1 MFVTNWI
8 STTKIQKI
16 SEITNFFRHYFLS
29 RTEVVMNKFLRY
41 SLSLVLAFVASVTF
55 AGTTPY
61 KVLTF
66 PDEGT
71 EGQEI
76 NGYDQTWKATIGK
89 DVWTIENFNTYQW
102 NGWKYIKCGRKK
114 VASVASITSPAI
126 DQPISNIVL
135 TIDNIT
141 KDKINSIKLQVATD
155 ADCNNVTEE
164 IPAKIEDGD
173 LIFKPTKSAANN
185 YYKFIFDCQAGRKN
199 GLIQV
204 SKIAYYK
211 VGDTPEIVD
220 ITNTA
225 ETAYTIAKAKELI
238 GAGEG
243 LSESVYVKGTVSQ
256 ASKEL
261 NPTFGSLSY
270 YISDDGTTG
279 NELKVFGGLSFKGEE
294 FTSVDDI
301 KVGDV
306 VVVYGKLKK
315 YNTTYELDKDNILIS
330 LNGTTTG
337 ITNIT
342 TDEAAKNAPV
352 YNLAGQ
358 KVTKAYKGV
367 VIKNGKKMIQK

>member
-1 MFVTNWI
+1 
-8 STTKIQKI
+8 
-16 SEITNFFRHYFLS
+16 
-29 RTEVVMNKFLRY
+29 MNKFLRY

-66 PDEGT
+66 PDEGA
-71 EGQEI
+71 EGKTI
-76 NGYDQTWKATIGK
+76 NGYDKTWKATIGE
-89 DVWTIENFNTYQW
+89 DVWTIENFNTFQW
-102 NGWKYIKCGRKK
+102 NNWKYIRCGRKK

-135 TIDNIT
+135 TIDRIT

-155 ADCNNVTEE
+155 ADCKNVTEE
-164 IPAKIEDGD
+164 ISAKIEDGD

-185 YYKFIFDCQAGRKN
+185 YYKFVFDCQAGSN
-199 GLIQV
+199 GMIQV

-211 VGDTPEIVD
+211 VGDAPQIVD

-238 GAGEG
+238 DAGEG
-243 LSESVYVKGTVSQ
+243 LSESVYVKGIVSQ
-256 ASKEL
+256 ASKSL
-261 NPTFGSLSY
+261 NATYGSLSY
-270 YISDDGTTG
+270 YISDDGKKE
-279 NELKVFGGLSFKGEE
+279 NELNVYGGLSFEGKK

-315 YNTTYELDKDNILIS
+315 FGTTYELDLNNILIS

>member
-1 MFVTNWI
+1 
-8 STTKIQKI
+8 
-16 SEITNFFRHYFLS
+16 
-29 RTEVVMNKFLRY
+29 MNKFLRY
-41 SLSLVLAFVASVTF
+41 SLSLVLAFVASVMF

-71 EGQEI
+71 EGKTI
-76 NGYDQTWKATIGK
+76 SAYNKTWKATIGE
-89 DVWTIENFNTYQW
+89 DVWTIANFNTNKW
-102 NGWKYIKCGRKK
+102 NNWKYIRCGSQNFE
-114 VASVASITSPAI
+114 SVASITSPAI

-135 TIDNIT
+135 TIDKIT
-141 KDKINSIKLQVATD
+141 KDKITSIKLQVATD

-164 IPAKIEDGD
+164 ISAKIEDGD

-185 YYKFIFDCQAGRKN
+185 YYKFVFDCQKGSRN

-211 VGDTPEIVD
+211 VGDAPEIVD

-238 GAGEG
+238 DAGKG
-243 LSESVYVKGTVSQ
+243 LSERVYVKGTVSQ
-256 ASKEL
+256 ASKSL
-261 NPTFGSLSY
+261 DATYGSLSY
-270 YISDDGTTG
+270 YISDDGTTE
-279 NELKVFGGLSFKGEE
+279 NELKVYGGLSFEGKK

-315 YNTTYELDKDNILIS
+315 FNTTYELDANNTLIS

>member
-1 MFVTNWI
+1 
-8 STTKIQKI
+8 
-16 SEITNFFRHYFLS
+16 
-29 RTEVVMNKFLRY
+29 MNKFLRY

-61 KVLTF
+61 KVLNF

-71 EGQEI
+71 ESKNI
-76 NGYDQTWKATIGK
+76 SAYDKTWKATIGE
-89 DVWTIENFNTYQW
+89 DVWTIANFNSNKW
-102 NGWKYIKCGRKK
+102 NNNWKFIKCGSQNFE
-114 VASVASITSPAI
+114 SVASITSPAI

-135 TIDNIT
+135 TIDKIT

-164 IPAKIEDGD
+164 ISAKIEDGD

-185 YYKFIFDCQAGRKN
+185 YYKFVFDCQKGSRN
-199 GLIQV
+199 GLIQI

-211 VGDTPEIVD
+211 VGDAPEIVD

-238 GAGEG
+238 DAGEG
-243 LSESVYVKGTVSQ
+243 LSESVYVKGIVSQ
-256 ASKEL
+256 ASEKI
-261 NPTFGSLSY
+261 NPTYGSLSY

-279 NELKVFGGLSFKGEE
+279 NELEVYGGLSFKGEK
-294 FTSVDDI
+294 FTSVEDI

-306 VVVYGKLKK
+306 VVIYGKLKK
-315 YNTTYELDKDNILIS
+315 FKTTYELDSNNILIS
-330 LNGTTTG
+330 LNGKTTG

-342 TDEAAKNAPV
+342 LDEAAKNAPA

>member
-1 MFVTNWI
+1 M
-8 STTKIQKI
+8 
-16 SEITNFFRHYFLS
+16 
-29 RTEVVMNKFLRY
+29 
-41 SLSLVLAFVASVTF
+41 VLAFVASVTF

-71 EGQEI
+71 EGKA
-76 NGYDQTWKATIGK
+76 NSAYNKTWRATIGE
-89 DVWTIENFNTYQW
+89 DVWTIANFNSNKW
-102 NGWKYIKCGRKK
+102 NNSWKFIKCGSKNF
-114 VASVASITSPAI
+114 ASVASITSPAI

-135 TIDNIT
+135 TIDKIA
-141 KDKINSIKLQVATD
+141 KDNINSIKLQVATD
-155 ADCNNVTEE
+155 ADCKNVTEE
-164 IPAKIEDGD
+164 ISAKIKDGD
-173 LIFKPTKSAANN
+173 LIFMPTKSAANN
-185 YYKFIFDCQAGRKN
+185 YYKFVFDCQKGSNN

-211 VGDTPEIVD
+211 VGDAPEIVD

-238 GAGEG
+238 DAGKG
-243 LSESVYVKGTVSQ
+243 LSENVYVKGTVSQ

-261 NPTFGSLSY
+261 NPTYGSLSY
-270 YISDDGTTG
+270 NISDDGKTE
-279 NELKVFGGLSFKGEE
+279 NELQVYGGLSFESQK

-315 YNTTYELDKDNILIS
+315 FNTTYELDKNNILIS
-330 LNGTTTG
+330 LNGKTTG

>member
-1 MFVTNWI
+1 
-8 STTKIQKI
+8 
-16 SEITNFFRHYFLS
+16 
-29 RTEVVMNKFLRY
+29 MNKFLRY

-71 EGQEI
+71 EGKDI
-76 NGYDQTWKATIGK
+76 NGYDKTWKATIGE
-89 DVWTIENFNTYQW
+89 DVWTIVNFNTYQW
-102 NGWKYIKCGRKK
+102 KNWKYIKCGSKNFE
-114 VASVASITSPAI
+114 SVASITSPAI
-126 DQPISNIVL
+126 DQSISNIVL

-155 ADCNNVTEE
+155 ADCKNVTEE

-185 YYKFIFDCQAGRKN
+185 YYKFVFDCQKGSRN
-199 GLIQV
+199 GLIQI

-225 ETAYTIAKAKELI
+225 ETAYTISKAKELI
-238 GAGEG
+238 DAGKG
-243 LSESVYVKGTVSQ
+243 LSENVYVKGTVSQ
-256 ASKEL
+256 ASESL
-261 NPTFGSLSY
+261 NDTYGSLSY
-270 YISDDGTTG
+270 YISDDGKTE
-279 NELKVFGGLSFKGEE
+279 NELQVYGGLSFESQK
-294 FTSVDDI
+294 FTSVEDI

-315 YNTTYELDKDNILIS
+315 FGTTYELDKNNILIS
-330 LNGTTTG
+330 LNGKTTG

-342 TDEAAKNAPV
+342 ADEAAKNAPV

>member
-1 MFVTNWI
+1 
-8 STTKIQKI
+8 
-16 SEITNFFRHYFLS
+16 
-29 RTEVVMNKFLRY
+29 MNKFLRY

-71 EGQEI
+71 EGKAI
-76 NGYDQTWKATIGK
+76 NGYDKTWKATIGE

-102 NGWKYIKCGRKK
+102 NGWKFIKCGRKK
-114 VASVASITSPAI
+114 VTSIASITSPAI

-135 TIDNIT
+135 TIDKIT
-141 KDKINSIKLQVATD
+141 KDKINSIKLLVATD
-155 ADCNNVTEE
+155 ADCNKVTEE
-164 IPAKIEDGD
+164 ISAKIEDGD

-185 YYKFIFDCQAGRKN
+185 YYKFVFDCQAGSN

-211 VGDTPEIVD
+211 VGDAPEIVD

-238 GAGEG
+238 DAGKG
-243 LSESVYVKGTVSQ
+243 LSESVYVKGIVSQ
-256 ASKEL
+256 ASESL
-261 NPTFGSLSY
+261 NDAYGSLSY
-270 YISDDGTTG
+270 YISDDGKKE
-279 NELKVFGGLSFKGEE
+279 NELQVYGGLSFDGKE
-294 FTSVDDI
+294 FTSIDDI

-315 YNTTYELDKDNILIS
+315 YNTTYELDSNNILIS

>member
-1 MFVTNWI
+1 
-8 STTKIQKI
+8 
-16 SEITNFFRHYFLS
+16 
-29 RTEVVMNKFLRY
+29 MNKFLRY

-71 EGQEI
+71 EGKEI
-76 NGYDQTWKATIGK
+76 NGYDQTWKATIGE

-102 NGWKYIKCGRKK
+102 NGWKYIRCGRKK

-164 IPAKIEDGD
+164 ISAKIEDGD
-173 LIFKPTKSAANN
+173 LIFRPTKSAANN
-185 YYKFIFDCQAGRKN
+185 YYKFIFDCQAERN
-199 GLIQV
+199 GLIQI

-211 VGDTPEIVD
+211 VGDAPVIVD

-238 GAGEG
+238 DAGEG

-261 NPTFGSLSY
+261 NATFGSLSY
-270 YISDDGTTG
+270 NISDDGTTG
-279 NELKVFGGLSFKGEE
+279 NELQVFGGLSFDGKK
-294 FTSVDDI
+294 FTSIEDI

-315 YNTTYELDKDNILIS
+315 FGTTYELDKNNILIS
-330 LNGTTTG
+330 LNGQTTG

-342 TDEAAKNAPV
+342 ADEAAKNAPV

>member
-1 MFVTNWI
+1 
-8 STTKIQKI
+8 
-16 SEITNFFRHYFLS
+16 
-29 RTEVVMNKFLRY
+29 MNKFLRY
-41 SLSLVLAFVASVTF
+41 SLSLVLAFVASVMF

-71 EGQEI
+71 EGKTI
-76 NGYDQTWKATIGK
+76 SAYNKTWKATIGE
-89 DVWTIENFNTYQW
+89 DVWTIANFNTNKW
-102 NGWKYIKCGRKK
+102 NNWKYIRCGSKNSE
-114 VASVASITSPAI
+114 SVASITSPAI

-135 TIDNIT
+135 TIDKIT
-141 KDKINSIKLQVATD
+141 KSSIISIKLQVATD

-164 IPAKIEDGD
+164 ISAKLEDGD

-185 YYKFIFDCQAGRKN
+185 YYKFVFNCQKGSNN

-211 VGDTPEIVD
+211 VGDAPVIVD

-238 GAGEG
+238 DAGEG
-243 LSESVYVKGTVSQ
+243 LSESVYVKGTVSK

-261 NPTFGSLSY
+261 NSTFGSLSY
-270 YISDDGTTG
+270 NISDDGKTE
-279 NELKVFGGLSFKGEE
+279 NELQVYGGLSFKGEK

-315 YNTTYELDKDNILIS
+315 YNDTYELDANNILIS
-330 LNGTTTG
+330 QNGTTTG

>member
-1 MFVTNWI
+1 
-8 STTKIQKI
+8 
-16 SEITNFFRHYFLS
+16 
-29 RTEVVMNKFLRY
+29 MNKFLRY

-71 EGQEI
+71 EGKEI
-76 NGYDQTWKATIGK
+76 NGYDNTWKATIRE

-102 NGWKYIKCGRKK
+102 NGWKFIKCGRKQ
-114 VASVASITSPAI
+114 VTSIASITSPAI

-135 TIDNIT
+135 TIDKIT
-141 KDKINSIKLQVATD
+141 KDKINSIKLLVATD
-155 ADCNNVTEE
+155 ADCKNVTEE

-173 LIFKPTKSAANN
+173 LIFKPTKPAANN
-185 YYKFIFDCQAGRKN
+185 YYKFVFDCQAGSN
-199 GLIQV
+199 GVIQV

-211 VGDTPEIVD
+211 VGDAPEIVD

-225 ETAYTIAKAKELI
+225 ETAYTIAKARELI
-238 GAGEG
+238 DANKG
-243 LSESVYVKGTVSQ
+243 LSENVYVKGIVSQ
-256 ASKEL
+256 ASESL
-261 NPTFGSLSY
+261 NDTYGSLSY
-270 YISDDGTTG
+270 YISDDGTTE
-279 NELKVFGGLSFKGEE
+279 NELKVYGGLSFDGKK
-294 FTSVDDI
+294 FTSIDDI

-306 VVVYGKLKK
+306 VVVYGKLTK
-315 YNTTYELDKDNILIS
+315 YKTTYELDKNNILIS
-330 LNGTTTG
+330 LNGKTTG

>member
-1 MFVTNWI
+1 
-8 STTKIQKI
+8 
-16 SEITNFFRHYFLS
+16 
-29 RTEVVMNKFLRY
+29 MNKFLRY

-71 EGQEI
+71 EGKAISAYNEI
-76 NGYDQTWKATIGK
+76 WKATIGE
-89 DVWTIENFNTYQW
+89 DVWTIANFNSNKW
-102 NGWKYIKCGRKK
+102 NNSWKFIKCGSKNFE
-114 VASVASITSPAI
+114 SVASITSPAI

-135 TIDNIT
+135 TIDRIT

-164 IPAKIEDGD
+164 ISAKIEDGD

-185 YYKFIFDCQAGRKN
+185 YYKFVFDCQKGSSN

-238 GAGEG
+238 DAGKG
-243 LSESVYVKGTVSQ
+243 LSESVYVKGIVSQ
-256 ASKEL
+256 ASESL
-261 NPTFGSLSY
+261 NDTYGSLSY
-270 YISDDGTTG
+270 YISDDGKTG
-279 NELKVFGGLSFKGEE
+279 NELQVYGGLSFDGKK

-315 YNTTYELDKDNILIS
+315 YNTTYELDSNNILIS

-342 TDEAAKNAPV
+342 ADEAAKNAPV
-352 YNLAGQ
+352 YNLVGQ

>member
-1 MFVTNWI
+1 M
-8 STTKIQKI
+8 
-16 SEITNFFRHYFLS
+16 
-29 RTEVVMNKFLRY
+29 
-41 SLSLVLAFVASVTF
+41 
-55 AGTTPY
+55 
-61 KVLTF
+61 
-66 PDEGT
+66 
-71 EGQEI
+71 
-76 NGYDQTWKATIGK
+76 
-89 DVWTIENFNTYQW
+89 
-102 NGWKYIKCGRKK
+102 
-114 VASVASITSPAI
+114 
-126 DQPISNIVL
+126 

-164 IPAKIEDGD
+164 ISAKIEDGD

-185 YYKFIFDCQAGRKN
+185 YYKFIFDCKAGSKN
-199 GLIQV
+199 GLVQV

-211 VGDTPEIVD
+211 IGDTPVIVD

-238 GAGEG
+238 DAGEG

-261 NPTFGSLSY
+261 NPTYGSLSY

-279 NELKVFGGLSFKGEE
+279 NELQVFGGLSFDGKK
-294 FTSVDDI
+294 FTSIDDI

-315 YNTTYELDKDNILIS
+315 FNNTYELDKNNILIS

>member
-1 MFVTNWI
+1 
-8 STTKIQKI
+8 
-16 SEITNFFRHYFLS
+16 
-29 RTEVVMNKFLRY
+29 MNKFLRY

-71 EGQEI
+71 EGKTI
-76 NGYDQTWKATIGK
+76 GAYDKTWKATIGE
-89 DVWTIENFNTYQW
+89 DVWTIENFNSNTW
-102 NGWKYIKCGRKK
+102 NNWKYIKCGSKK
-114 VASVASITSPAI
+114 DASVASITSPAI

-135 TIDNIT
+135 TIDKIT

-155 ADCNNVTEE
+155 ADCKNVTEE

-173 LIFKPTKSAANN
+173 LIFTPTKSAANN
-185 YYKFIFDCQAGRKN
+185 YYKFVFDCQQGSNN

-211 VGDTPEIVD
+211 VGDAPEIVD

-238 GAGEG
+238 DADKG

-256 ASKEL
+256 AGESL
-261 NPTFGSLSY
+261 NDQYGSLSY

-279 NELKVFGGLSFKGEE
+279 NELQVYGGLSFEGKK

-315 YNTTYELDKDNILIS
+315 YNTTYELDKNNILIS
-330 LNGTTTG
+330 LNGKTTG

>member
-1 MFVTNWI
+1 
-8 STTKIQKI
+8 
-16 SEITNFFRHYFLS
+16 
-29 RTEVVMNKFLRY
+29 MNKFLRY

-66 PDEGT
+66 PDEGS
-71 EGQEI
+71 EGKDI
-76 NGYDQTWKATIGK
+76 SAYNKTWKATIGE
-89 DVWTIENFNTYQW
+89 DVWTIANFNTYQW
-102 NGWKYIKCGRKK
+102 QGWKYIRCGRKK
-114 VASVASITSPAI
+114 VASIASITSPAI

-135 TIDNIT
+135 TIDKIT
-141 KDKINSIKLQVATD
+141 TDKINSIKLQVATD
-155 ADCNNVTEE
+155 ADCKNVTEE
-164 IPAKIEDGD
+164 ISAKIEDGD

-185 YYKFIFDCQAGRKN
+185 YYKFIFDCQAGTSN

-238 GAGEG
+238 DAGEG
-243 LSESVYVKGTVSQ
+243 LSESVYVKGIVSQ
-256 ASKEL
+256 ASEKI
-261 NPTFGSLSY
+261 NPTYGSLSY
-270 YISDDGTTG
+270 YISDDGKTG
-279 NELKVFGGLSFKGEE
+279 NELQVYGGLSFEGKK

-315 YNTTYELDKDNILIS
+315 YNDTYELDLNNILIS
-330 LNGTTTG
+330 QNGTTTG

>member
-1 MFVTNWI
+1 M
-8 STTKIQKI
+8 
-16 SEITNFFRHYFLS
+16 
-29 RTEVVMNKFLRY
+29 
-41 SLSLVLAFVASVTF
+41 
-55 AGTTPY
+55 
-61 KVLTF
+61 
-66 PDEGT
+66 
-71 EGQEI
+71 
-76 NGYDQTWKATIGK
+76 
-89 DVWTIENFNTYQW
+89 
-102 NGWKYIKCGRKK
+102 
-114 VASVASITSPAI
+114 
-126 DQPISNIVL
+126 

-164 IPAKIEDGD
+164 ISAKIEDGD

-185 YYKFIFDCQAGRKN
+185 YYKFIFDCQAGRN
-199 GLIQV
+199 GLIQI

-211 VGDTPEIVD
+211 VGDTPVIVD

-238 GAGEG
+238 DAGEG

-261 NPTFGSLSY
+261 NATYGSLSY

-279 NELKVFGGLSFKGEE
+279 NELQVYGGLSFESQK
-294 FTSVDDI
+294 FTSVEDI

-315 YNTTYELDKDNILIS
+315 FGTTYELDKNNILIS
-330 LNGTTTG
+330 LNGKTTG

-342 TDEAAKNAPV
+342 ADEAAKNAPV

>member
-1 MFVTNWI
+1 
-8 STTKIQKI
+8 
-16 SEITNFFRHYFLS
+16 
-29 RTEVVMNKFLRY
+29 MNKFLRY

-71 EGQEI
+71 EGKDI
-76 NGYDQTWKATIGK
+76 NSYDKTWKAKIGE

-102 NGWKYIKCGRKK
+102 QGWKYIRCGRKK

-135 TIDNIT
+135 TIDKIT

-155 ADCNNVTEE
+155 ADCKNVTEE

-185 YYKFIFDCQAGRKN
+185 YYKFIFDCQAGSN

-211 VGDTPEIVD
+211 VGDAPEIVD

-238 GAGEG
+238 DAGKG
-243 LSESVYVKGTVSQ
+243 LSESVYVKGIVSQ
-256 ASKEL
+256 ASESL
-261 NPTFGSLSY
+261 NDIYGSLSY

-279 NELKVFGGLSFKGEE
+279 NELQVYGGLSFKGEK

-306 VVVYGKLKK
+306 VVVYGKLVK
-315 YNTTYELDKDNILIS
+315 YKTTYELEQNNILIS

>member
-1 MFVTNWI
+1 
-8 STTKIQKI
+8 
-16 SEITNFFRHYFLS
+16 
-29 RTEVVMNKFLRY
+29 MNKFLRY

-61 KVLTF
+61 KVLNF

-71 EGQEI
+71 ESKNI
-76 NGYDQTWKATIGK
+76 SAYDKTWKATIGE
-89 DVWTIENFNTYQW
+89 DVWTIANFNSNKW
-102 NGWKYIKCGRKK
+102 NNNWKFIKCGSQNFE
-114 VASVASITSPAI
+114 SVASITSPAI

-135 TIDNIT
+135 TIDKIT

-164 IPAKIEDGD
+164 ISAKIEDGD

-185 YYKFIFDCQAGRKN
+185 YYKFVFDCQKGSRN
-199 GLIQV
+199 GLIQI

-211 VGDTPEIVD
+211 VGDAPEIVD

-238 GAGEG
+238 DAGKG

-261 NPTFGSLSY
+261 NATFGSLSY

-279 NELKVFGGLSFKGEE
+279 NELQVYGGLSFKGEK

-315 YNTTYELDKDNILIS
+315 
-330 LNGTTTG
+330 
-337 ITNIT
+337 
-342 TDEAAKNAPV
+342 
-352 YNLAGQ
+352 
-358 KVTKAYKGV
+358 
-367 VIKNGKKMIQK
+367 

>member
-1 MFVTNWI
+1 M
-8 STTKIQKI
+8 
-16 SEITNFFRHYFLS
+16 
-29 RTEVVMNKFLRY
+29 
-41 SLSLVLAFVASVTF
+41 
-55 AGTTPY
+55 
-61 KVLTF
+61 LTF

-71 EGQEI
+71 ESKNI
-76 NGYDQTWKATIGK
+76 SAYDKTWKATIGE
-89 DVWTIENFNTYQW
+89 DVWTIANFNTNKW
-102 NGWKYIKCGRKK
+102 EKNWKYIKCGSNKSE
-114 VASVASITSPAI
+114 SVASITSPAI

-135 TIDNIT
+135 TIDQIT
-141 KDKINSIKLQVATD
+141 KAKINSIKLQVATD
-155 ADCNNVTEE
+155 ADCKNVTEE

-185 YYKFIFDCQAGRKN
+185 YYKFVFDCQKGSRN

-211 VGDTPEIVD
+211 VGDAPVIVD

-238 GAGEG
+238 DAGKG

-261 NPTFGSLSY
+261 NATFGSLSY
-270 YISDDGTTG
+270 NISDDGTTG
-279 NELKVFGGLSFKGEE
+279 NELQVFGGLSFDGKK
-294 FTSVDDI
+294 FTSIDDI

-315 YNTTYELDKDNILIS
+315 YNTTYELDKNNILIS

>member
-1 MFVTNWI
+1 
-8 STTKIQKI
+8 
-16 SEITNFFRHYFLS
+16 
-29 RTEVVMNKFLRY
+29 MNKFLRY

-71 EGQEI
+71 EGKEI
-76 NGYDQTWKATIGK
+76 NGYDKTWKATIGE

-102 NGWKYIKCGRKK
+102 QGWKYIRCGRKK

-135 TIDNIT
+135 TIDKIT

-155 ADCNNVTEE
+155 ADCKNVTEE
-164 IPAKIEDGD
+164 ISAKIEDGD

-185 YYKFIFDCQAGRKN
+185 YYKFIFDCQAGSN

-211 VGDTPEIVD
+211 VGDTPVIVD

-238 GAGEG
+238 DAGEG

-256 ASKEL
+256 ASEKL
-261 NPTFGSLSY
+261 DPTFGSLSY
-270 YISDDGTTG
+270 YISDDGKTE
-279 NELKVFGGLSFKGEE
+279 NELQVYGGLSFKGEK

-315 YNTTYELDKDNILIS
+315 FKTTYELDLNNILIS

>member
-1 MFVTNWI
+1 
-8 STTKIQKI
+8 
-16 SEITNFFRHYFLS
+16 
-29 RTEVVMNKFLRY
+29 MNKFLRY

-71 EGQEI
+71 EGKDI
-76 NGYDQTWKATIGK
+76 NGYDQTWKATIGE

-102 NGWKYIKCGRKK
+102 NGWKFIKCGRQK
-114 VASVASITSPAI
+114 VKSIASITSPTI

-135 TIDNIT
+135 TIDKIT
-141 KDKINSIKLQVATD
+141 KDKINSIKLLVATD

-164 IPAKIEDGD
+164 ISAKIEDGD

-185 YYKFIFDCQAGRKN
+185 YYKFVFDCQAGSRN
-199 GLIQV
+199 GLIQI

-238 GAGEG
+238 DAGKG
-243 LSESVYVKGTVSQ
+243 LSERVYVKGTVSQ

-261 NPTFGSLSY
+261 NPTYGSLSY
-270 YISDDGTTG
+270 YISDDGKTG
-279 NELKVFGGLSFKGEE
+279 NELKVYGGLSFEGKK
-294 FTSVDDI
+294 FTSINDI

-306 VVVYGKLKK
+306 VVVYGKLTKF
-315 YNTTYELDKDNILIS
+315 NTTYELDLNNTLIS

-342 TDEAAKNAPV
+342 TDEAVKNAPV

>member
-1 MFVTNWI
+1 
-8 STTKIQKI
+8 
-16 SEITNFFRHYFLS
+16 
-29 RTEVVMNKFLRY
+29 MNKFLRY

-71 EGQEI
+71 EGKTI
-76 NGYDQTWKATIGK
+76 GAYAKTWKATIGE
-89 DVWTIENFNTYQW
+89 DVWTIENFNSNKW
-102 NGWKYIKCGRKK
+102 NNWKFIKCGRNN

-155 ADCNNVTEE
+155 AGCNNVTEV
-164 IPAKIEDGD
+164 ISAKIEDGD
-173 LIFKPTKSAANN
+173 LIFKPTKSAVNN
-185 YYKFIFDCQAGRKN
+185 YYKFIFDCQAGSKN

-211 VGDTPEIVD
+211 VGDAPEIVD

-225 ETAYTIAKAKELI
+225 ETAYTIAKARELI
-238 GAGEG
+238 DADKG

-261 NPTFGSLSY
+261 NATYGSLSY

-279 NELKVFGGLSFKGEE
+279 NELQVYGGLSFESQK
-294 FTSVDDI
+294 FTSVEDI

-315 YNTTYELDKDNILIS
+315 FGTTYELDKNNILIS
-330 LNGTTTG
+330 LNGKTTG

-342 TDEAAKNAPV
+342 ADEAAKNAPV

>member
-1 MFVTNWI
+1 
-8 STTKIQKI
+8 
-16 SEITNFFRHYFLS
+16 
-29 RTEVVMNKFLRY
+29 MNKFLRY

-71 EGQEI
+71 EGKTI
-76 NGYDQTWKATIGK
+76 SAYNKTWEAKIGE
-89 DVWTIENFNTYQW
+89 DVWTIANFNSNKW
-102 NGWKYIKCGRKK
+102 NNWKFIKCGSKQD
-114 VASVASITSPAI
+114 ASVASITSPAI
-126 DQPISNIVL
+126 DQPIRIIVL
-135 TIDNIT
+135 TIDKIT
-141 KDKINSIKLQVATD
+141 KDKINSIKLLVATD
-155 ADCNNVTEE
+155 ADCKNVTEE

-173 LIFKPTKSAANN
+173 LIFKPTKPAANN
-185 YYKFIFDCQAGRKN
+185 YYKFVFDCQKGSSN

-211 VGDTPEIVD
+211 VGDIPVIVD

-225 ETAYTIAKAKELI
+225 ETAYTIAKARELI
-238 GAGEG
+238 DADKG
-243 LSESVYVKGTVSQ
+243 LSKNVYVKGTVSQ
-256 ASKEL
+256 ASESL
-261 NPTFGSLSY
+261 HDTYGSLSY
-270 YISDDGTTG
+270 YISDDGTTV
-279 NELKVFGGLSFKGEE
+279 NELQVYGGLSFEGKK

-330 LNGTTTG
+330 LNGKTTG

>member
-1 MFVTNWI
+1 
-8 STTKIQKI
+8 
-16 SEITNFFRHYFLS
+16 
-29 RTEVVMNKFLRY
+29 MNKFLRY

-66 PDEGT
+66 PDEGA
-71 EGQEI
+71 EGKTISAYEK
-76 NGYDQTWKATIGK
+76 TWKATIGE
-89 DVWTIENFNTYQW
+89 DVWTIENFNT
-102 NGWKYIKCGRKK
+102 NKWKNWTFIKCGRNK
-114 VASVASITSPAI
+114 VASIASITSPAI

-135 TIDNIT
+135 TIDKIT
-141 KDKINSIKLQVATD
+141 QNKVNSIKLQVATD

-164 IPAKIEDGD
+164 LSAKIEDGD

-185 YYKFIFDCQAGRKN
+185 YYKFIFDCQAGTSN

-211 VGDTPEIVD
+211 VGDAPEIVD

-238 GAGEG
+238 DAGKG
-243 LSESVYVKGTVSQ
+243 LSEKVYVKGTVSK
-256 ASKEL
+256 ASTSL
-261 NPTFGSLSY
+261 NATYGSLSY
-270 YISDDGTTG
+270 YISDDGTTE
-279 NELKVFGGLSFKGEE
+279 NELQVYGGLSFKGEK
-294 FTSVDDI
+294 FTSVEDI

-306 VVVYGKLKK
+306 VVIYGKLKK
-315 YNTTYELDKDNILIS
+315 FNTTYELDSNNILIS
-330 LNGTTTG
+330 LNGKTTG

-342 TDEAAKNAPV
+342 ADKAAKNAPT

-358 KVTKAYKGV
+358 KVTKAYKGI

>member
-1 MFVTNWI
+1 
-8 STTKIQKI
+8 
-16 SEITNFFRHYFLS
+16 
-29 RTEVVMNKFLRY
+29 MNKFLRY

-71 EGQEI
+71 EGKDI
-76 NGYDQTWKATIGK
+76 NGYDKTWKATIGE
-89 DVWTIENFNTYQW
+89 DVWTIVNFNTYQW
-102 NGWKYIKCGRKK
+102 KNWKYIKCGSKNFE
-114 VASVASITSPAI
+114 SVASITSPAI
-126 DQPISNIVL
+126 DQSISNIVL

-155 ADCNNVTEE
+155 ADCKNVTEE

-185 YYKFIFDCQAGRKN
+185 YYKFVFDCQKGSRN
-199 GLIQV
+199 GLIQI

-211 VGDTPEIVD
+211 VGDAPEIVD

-238 GAGEG
+238 DAGKG
-243 LSESVYVKGTVSQ
+243 LSENVYVKGTVSQ
-256 ASKEL
+256 ASKSL
-261 NPTFGSLSY
+261 NDTYGSLSY
-270 YISDDGTTG
+270 YISDDGKTE
-279 NELKVFGGLSFKGEE
+279 NELQVYGGLSFKGEK

-330 LNGTTTG
+330 LNGKTTG

-342 TDEAAKNAPV
+342 TDETAKNAPV
-352 YNLAGQ
+352 FNIAGQ

>member
-1 MFVTNWI
+1 
-8 STTKIQKI
+8 
-16 SEITNFFRHYFLS
+16 
-29 RTEVVMNKFLRY
+29 MNKFLRY

-66 PDEGT
+66 PDEGS
-71 EGQEI
+71 EGKAVSS
-76 NGYDQTWKATIGK
+76 YTATWKATIGE
-89 DVWTIENFNTYQW
+89 DIWTIANFNTNKW
-102 NGWKYIKCGRKK
+102 NNWKYIRCGRRN

-141 KDKINSIKLQVATD
+141 KSSINSIKLQVATD

-164 IPAKIEDGD
+164 ISAKIEDGD
-173 LIFKPTKSAANN
+173 LIFRPTKSAANN
-185 YYKFIFDCQAGRKN
+185 YYKFVFDCQAGSKN

-238 GAGEG
+238 DAGKG
-243 LSESVYVKGTVSQ
+243 LSESVYVKGIVSQ
-256 ASKEL
+256 ASESL
-261 NPTFGSLSY
+261 NDTYGSLSY

-279 NELKVFGGLSFKGEE
+279 NELQVYGGLSFKGEK

-306 VVVYGKLKK
+306 VVVYGKLVK
-315 YNTTYELDKDNILIS
+315 YKTTYELDKDNILIS

>member
-1 MFVTNWI
+1 
-8 STTKIQKI
+8 
-16 SEITNFFRHYFLS
+16 
-29 RTEVVMNKFLRY
+29 MNKFLRY

-71 EGQEI
+71 EGKDI
-76 NGYDQTWKATIGK
+76 NSYDQTWKATIGE
-89 DVWTIENFNTYQW
+89 DVWTIENFNTFQW
-102 NGWKYIKCGRKK
+102 KNWKYIRCGRMK

-155 ADCNNVTEE
+155 ADCKNVTEE
-164 IPAKIEDGD
+164 ISAKIEDGD

-185 YYKFIFDCQAGRKN
+185 YYKFIFDCQAGSKN

-211 VGDTPEIVD
+211 VGDTPVIVD

-238 GAGEG
+238 DAGEG
-243 LSESVYVKGTVSQ
+243 LSESVYVKGIVSQ
-256 ASKEL
+256 ASKSL
-261 NPTFGSLSY
+261 NATYGSLSY
-270 YISDDGTTG
+270 YISDDGKKE
-279 NELKVFGGLSFKGEE
+279 NELNVYGGLSFEGKK

-315 YNTTYELDKDNILIS
+315 FNTTYELDLNNILIS

-342 TDEAAKNAPV
+342 ADEAAKNAPV

>member
-1 MFVTNWI
+1 
-8 STTKIQKI
+8 
-16 SEITNFFRHYFLS
+16 
-29 RTEVVMNKFLRY
+29 MNKFLRY

-71 EGQEI
+71 EGKDI
-76 NGYDQTWKATIGK
+76 NSYDQTWKATIGE
-89 DVWTIENFNTYQW
+89 DVWTIENFNTFQW
-102 NGWKYIKCGRKK
+102 KNWKYIRCGSKNFE
-114 VASVASITSPAI
+114 SVASITSPAI

-141 KDKINSIKLQVATD
+141 KSSINSIKLQVATD
-155 ADCNNVTEE
+155 ADCKNVTEE

-173 LIFKPTKSAANN
+173 LIFKPTNSAANN
-185 YYKFIFDCQAGRKN
+185 YYKFVFDCQKGSNN

-211 VGDTPEIVD
+211 VGDAPVIVD

-238 GAGEG
+238 DAGEG

-261 NPTFGSLSY
+261 NATFGSLSY
-270 YISDDGTTG
+270 NISDDGTTG
-279 NELKVFGGLSFKGEE
+279 NELQVFGGLSFDGKK
-294 FTSVDDI
+294 FTSIDDI

-315 YNTTYELDKDNILIS
+315 YGTTYELDKNNILIS

>member
-1 MFVTNWI
+1 
-8 STTKIQKI
+8 
-16 SEITNFFRHYFLS
+16 
-29 RTEVVMNKFLRY
+29 MNKFLRY

-71 EGQEI
+71 EGKTI
-76 NGYDQTWKATIGK
+76 SAYNKTWKATIRE
-89 DVWTIENFNTYQW
+89 DVWTIANFNSNRW
-102 NGWKYIKCGRKK
+102 DNWKFIRCGSKK
-114 VASVASITSPAI
+114 GASVASITSPAI

-155 ADCNNVTEE
+155 ADCKNVTEE

-173 LIFKPTKSAANN
+173 LIFTPTKSAANN
-185 YYKFIFDCQAGRKN
+185 YYKFVFDCQQGSNN

-225 ETAYTIAKAKELI
+225 ETAYTIAKARELI
-238 GAGEG
+238 DADKG
-243 LSESVYVKGTVSQ
+243 LSKNVYVKGTVSQ
-256 ASKEL
+256 ASKKL
-261 NPTFGSLSY
+261 DPTYGSLSY
-270 YISDDGTTG
+270 YISDDGTTE
-279 NELKVFGGLSFKGEE
+279 NELQVYGGLSFDGKK

-301 KVGDV
+301 KVGDE

-315 YNTTYELDKDNILIS
+315 FKTTYELDLNNILIS

-342 TDEAAKNAPV
+342 TDEATKNAPV

>member
-1 MFVTNWI
+1 
-8 STTKIQKI
+8 
-16 SEITNFFRHYFLS
+16 
-29 RTEVVMNKFLRY
+29 MNKFLRY
-41 SLSLVLAFVASVTF
+41 SLSLVLAFVASVTL

-71 EGQEI
+71 EGKDI
-76 NGYDQTWKATIGK
+76 NSYDKTWKAKIGE

-102 NGWKYIKCGRKK
+102 QGWKYIRCGKKK

-135 TIDNIT
+135 TIDKIT

-155 ADCNNVTEE
+155 ADCKNVTEE
-164 IPAKIEDGD
+164 ISAKIEDGD

-185 YYKFIFDCQAGRKN
+185 YYKFIFDCQAGSN

-211 VGDTPEIVD
+211 VGDAPEIVD

-238 GAGEG
+238 DAGKG
-243 LSESVYVKGTVSQ
+243 LSESVYVKGIVSQ
-256 ASKEL
+256 ASESL
-261 NPTFGSLSY
+261 NDAYGSLSY
-270 YISDDGTTG
+270 YISDDGKKE
-279 NELKVFGGLSFKGEE
+279 NELQVYGGLSFDGKK
-294 FTSVDDI
+294 FTSIDDI

-315 YNTTYELDKDNILIS
+315 YNTTYELDSNNILIS

>member
-1 MFVTNWI
+1 
-8 STTKIQKI
+8 
-16 SEITNFFRHYFLS
+16 
-29 RTEVVMNKFLRY
+29 MNKFLRY

-61 KVLTF
+61 KVLNF

-71 EGQEI
+71 ESKNI
-76 NGYDQTWKATIGK
+76 SAYDKTWKATIGE
-89 DVWTIENFNTYQW
+89 DVWTIANFNSNKW
-102 NGWKYIKCGRKK
+102 NNNWKFIKCGSQNFE
-114 VASVASITSPAI
+114 SVASITSPAI

-135 TIDNIT
+135 TIDKIT

-164 IPAKIEDGD
+164 ISAKIEDGD

-185 YYKFIFDCQAGRKN
+185 YYKFVFDCQKGSRN
-199 GLIQV
+199 GLIQI

-211 VGDTPEIVD
+211 VGDAPEIVD

-238 GAGEG
+238 DAGKG

-261 NPTFGSLSY
+261 NATFGSLSY

-279 NELKVFGGLSFKGEE
+279 NELQVYGGLSFKGEK

-330 LNGTTTG
+330 LNGKTTG

-342 TDEAAKNAPV
+342 ADEAAKNAPV

>member
-1 MFVTNWI
+1 
-8 STTKIQKI
+8 
-16 SEITNFFRHYFLS
+16 
-29 RTEVVMNKFLRY
+29 MNKFLRY

-71 EGQEI
+71 EGNSI
-76 NGYDQTWKATIGK
+76 SAYNKTWKATIGE
-89 DVWTIENFNTYQW
+89 DVWTIANFNTNKW
-102 NGWKYIKCGRKK
+102 NNGWKYIKCGSKNFE
-114 VASVASITSPAI
+114 SVASITSPAI

-141 KDKINSIKLQVATD
+141 KKSINSIKLQAATD
-155 ADCNNVTEE
+155 ADCKNVTEE
-164 IPAKIEDGD
+164 ISAKIEDGD

-185 YYKFIFDCQAGRKN
+185 YYKFIFDCQKGSGN

-211 VGDTPEIVD
+211 VGDTPQIVD
-220 ITNTA
+220 ITNTP

-238 GAGEG
+238 DAGEG
-243 LSESVYVKGTVSQ
+243 LSESVYVKGIVSK
-256 ASKEL
+256 ASISL
-261 NPTFGSLSY
+261 NATYGSLSY
-270 YISDDGTTG
+270 YISDDGKTG
-279 NELKVFGGLSFKGEE
+279 NELQVYGGLSFKGEK

-315 YNTTYELDKDNILIS
+315 FGTTYELDKNNILIS
-330 LNGTTTG
+330 QNGTTTG

-342 TDEAAKNAPV
+342 AEEAAKNAPV

>member
-1 MFVTNWI
+1 
-8 STTKIQKI
+8 
-16 SEITNFFRHYFLS
+16 
-29 RTEVVMNKFLRY
+29 MNKFLRY
-41 SLSLVLAFVASVTF
+41 SLSLVLTFVASVTF

-66 PDEGT
+66 PDEGA
-71 EGQEI
+71 EGKTI
-76 NGYDQTWKATIGK
+76 NGYDKTWKATIGE
-89 DVWTIENFNTYQW
+89 DVWTIENFNTFQW
-102 NGWKYIKCGRKK
+102 NNWKYIRCGRKK

-135 TIDNIT
+135 TIDRIT

-155 ADCNNVTEE
+155 ADCKNVTEE
-164 IPAKIEDGD
+164 ISAKIEDGD

-185 YYKFIFDCQAGRKN
+185 YYKFVFDCQAGSN
-199 GLIQV
+199 GMIQV

-211 VGDTPEIVD
+211 VGDAPQIVD

-238 GAGEG
+238 DAGEG
-243 LSESVYVKGTVSQ
+243 LSESVYVKGIVSQ
-256 ASKEL
+256 ASTEL
-261 NPTFGSLSY
+261 NATYGSLSY
-270 YISDDGTTG
+270 YISDDGKTG
-279 NELKVFGGLSFKGEE
+279 NELQVYGGLSFEGKK

-306 VVVYGKLKK
+306 VVVFGKLKK
-315 YNTTYELDKDNILIS
+315 YNDTYELDLNNILIS
-330 LNGTTTG
+330 QNGTTTG

-342 TDEAAKNAPV
+342 AEEAAKNAPV